1 MKILIS
7 DVDGTLVHDNQ
18 NISQDNIDWMKELQ
32 KQGHKIALCTGRQ
45 LFEMKWILNEIP
57 FPYDYLI
64 LNNGAQILDRNHRV
78 LYEKKM
84 DAHTGRAILDYVTQ
98 FNDLYSFYS
107 DGAVSYGFS
116 HGQCVEHMT
125 NLEEPVD
132 VSFQELYQNAPHF
145 DIISFHQDNQEMTIT
160 KACYEYIQKH
170 YGDKLSVYYNL
181 HYVDIVARGCSKGNG
196 MTWLC

>member
-32 KQGHKIALCTGRQ
+32 RQGHKIALCTGRQ

-84 DAHTGRAILDYVTQ
+84 DAYTGRAILDYVTQ

-125 NLEEPVD
+125 NL
-132 VSFQELYQNAPHF
+132 
-145 DIISFHQDNQEMTIT
+145 
-160 KACYEYIQKH
+160 
-170 YGDKLSVYYNL
+170 
-181 HYVDIVARGCSKGNG
+181 
-196 MTWLC
+196 